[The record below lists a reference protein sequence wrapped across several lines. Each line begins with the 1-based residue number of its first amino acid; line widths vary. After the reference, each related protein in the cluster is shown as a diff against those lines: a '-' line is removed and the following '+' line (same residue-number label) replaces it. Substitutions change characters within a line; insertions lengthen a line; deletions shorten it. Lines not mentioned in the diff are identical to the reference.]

1 MKTTQI
7 AIFALVA
14 LMLSS
19 SAVYFVAAYEETNE
33 EENYGEENDIILDDN
48 EDKECEVEND
58 TDIENDEET
67 ELPEAAFFSLVGL
80 AYIPVSGWMIHKK
93 HASRKPYV
101 IALIGSLAMV
111 VFYIL
116 TRTVDLPIIGLQTDV
131 GITDTV
137 AKILQVA
144 TVVFSG
150 FLIYKIEKLGKN

>member
-1 MKTTQI
+1 MKTTRI

-14 LMLSS
+14 LMLSAS
-19 SAVYFVAAYEETNE
+19 SVYFVQAYEETNE
-33 EENYGEENDIILDDN
+33 EGSDEENETEILTNNDEISAENY
-48 EDKECEVEND
+48 
-58 TDIENDEET
+58 EET

-116 TRTVDLPIIGLQTDV
+116 TRTIDLPIIGLQTDV

-137 AKILQVA
+137 AKILQIA
-144 TVVFSG
+144 AIGFSG

>member
-1 MKTTQI
+1 MKTTRI

-14 LMLSS
+14 LLLSS
-19 SAVYFVAAYEETNE
+19 SAVYFVAAYEETGE
-33 EENYGEENDIILDDN
+33 EETDEENEIVLDNDEN
-48 EDKECEVEND
+48 EGIQAENG
-58 TDIENDEET
+58 EET

-80 AYIPVSGWMIHKK
+80 AYIPVSGWMVHKK

-137 AKILQVA
+137 AKILQIA
-144 TVVFSG
+144 AIVFSG
-150 FLIYKIEKLGKN
+150 FLIFKIEKLGKN

>member
-1 MKTTQI
+1 MKTTRI

-14 LMLSS
+14 LLLSS
-19 SAVYFVAAYEETNE
+19 SAVYFVAAYEETGE
-33 EENYGEENDIILDDN
+33 EGTDEENEIVLDNDENEGI
-48 EDKECEVEND
+48 KAENG
-58 TDIENDEET
+58 EET

-137 AKILQVA
+137 AKILQIA
-144 TVVFSG
+144 AIVFSG
-150 FLIYKIEKLGKN
+150 FLIFKIEKLGKN

>member
-1 MKTTQI
+1 MKTTRI

-19 SAVYFVAAYEETNE
+19 SAVYFVAAYEETGE
-33 EENYGEENDIILDDN
+33 EGTDEENEIVLDNDENEGI
-48 EDKECEVEND
+48 KTENS
-58 TDIENDEET
+58 EET

-137 AKILQVA
+137 AKILQIA
-144 TVVFSG
+144 AIVFSG
-150 FLIYKIEKLGKN
+150 FLIFKIEKLGKN

>member
-1 MKTTQI
+1 MKTTRI

-14 LMLSS
+14 LMLSAS
-19 SAVYFVAAYEETNE
+19 TVYFVQAYEETIE
-33 EENYGEENDIILDDN
+33 EDSDEENKTILDN
-48 EDKECEVEND
+48 DKNDDVGVENV
-58 TDIENDEET
+58 EET

-80 AYIPVSGWMIHKK
+80 AYIPVSGWMIHKR

-111 VFYIL
+111 VFYVL
-116 TRTVDLPIIGLQTDV
+116 TRTIDLPIIGLQTDV
-131 GITDTV
+131 GVTDTV

-144 TVVFSG
+144 AIGFSG